1 MKFANS
7 LLQISKIKVSSQ
19 PILLLTLFIWMSVI
33 ISQLGSLFYSTS
45 ISGQSFQSVVFQS
58 IMYLS
63 MVTLPLSILG
73 ILLGRQIELGAPL
86 LSAILR
92 KQSGTLK
99 IFLRDAKLSILPGLF
114 LGGLMLIFRLI
125 AKPYL
130 PQELPSFGFRG
141 VLGGLLVSIGAA
153 IGEEVWFRLGLLT
166 IILWIVTRVFKRTGL
181 QSSVTWTTITIVA
194 LLFGAAH
201 LPQLIS
207 YGAAS
212 TFAVWGTISGN
223 CIVGILYGWC
233 YWRLSLV
240 AAMMAHFSVDLVLH
254 VLPSIFL

>member
-1 MKFANS
+1 MKLVYSIFQVN
-7 LLQISKIKVSSQ
+7 KIKVSSQ

-58 IMYLS
+58 IIYLS
-63 MVTLPLSILG
+63 LVTLPLSILG
-73 ILLGRQIELGAPL
+73 IWLGRQIGLGAPL
-86 LSAILR
+86 LTAIVR
-92 KQSGTLK
+92 KQSGKLK
-99 IFLRDAKLSILPGLF
+99 IFLRDAKFSILPGLF
-114 LGGLMLIFRLI
+114 LGGVMLIFRLI

-130 PQELPSFGFRG
+130 PQELPTYGFRG

-166 IILWIVTRVFKRTGL
+166 IILWLVTRIFKHTSL
-181 QSSVTWTTITIVA
+181 QSSVAWITITIVA
-194 LLFGAAH
+194 LIFGAAH

-212 TFAVWGTISGN
+212 TFAVWGTIFGN
-223 CIVGILYGWC
+223 CVVGILYGWC

-240 AAMMAHFSVDLVLH
+240 AAIMAHFSVDLVLH
-254 VLPSIFL
+254 VLPSLF